1 MPVNNKRLQQDGRFR
16 QDRSIFSRRYRQLE
30 GRRRIIA
37 EVFEDLATESVVEL
51 EVTRPSLISIPRSGS
66 SQIWGQ
72 VMKSSGMKRGRMKGQ
87 CKIVPFLYIPLNMFT
102 IYSPGYPAWYQQ

>member
-1 MPVNNKRLQQDGRFR
+1 MPLNKIRFEQDDRFR

-51 EVTRPSLISIPRSGS
+51 EVYETFLDLNP
-66 SQIWGQ
+66 Q
-72 VMKSSGMKRGRMKGQ
+72 VREFPNLG
-87 CKIVPFLYIPLNMFT
+87 
-102 IYSPGYPAWYQQ
+102 PGDEIIRDEERQDEGTM

>member
-51 EVTRPSLISIPRSGS
+51 EVYETFLDLNP
-66 SQIWGQ
+66 Q
-72 VMKSSGMKRGRMKGQ
+72 VREFSNLG
-87 CKIVPFLYIPLNMFT
+87 
-102 IYSPGYPAWYQQ
+102 PGDEIIRDEERQDEGTM